1 MLTKSDNELLCRVEA
16 GHPMGQVLRRFWVPG
31 CLLEEIPPA
40 GQGPVRVPI
49 LGERLIAWRNAEGK
63 VAVMAEVCPHRGAS
77 LMLARDEGD
86 GLRCIYHGWKVDV
99 SGHVIEMPGEPK
111 NSRMCGRVNTKSYP
125 CREAGGLLWVYLGS
139 GDPPPLPRFS
149 WMDLPPGHSVVR
161 KTVYNVNFI
170 QSLEGSLDSAHSDFL
185 HSAETSASGNYT
197 QDEVHSDGR
206 RSRPST
212 DTSPDID
219 VRDTEFGFVYGAI
232 RKAVADPEKLKY
244 VRATAYALP
253 FYSLIPPVYMQAS
266 VPLDTYNTA
275 MYLVWYDGDKPLS
288 PGEVKAHETFLGL
301 RMGTDLLPNFRRGG
315 TVQNR
320 WLQDR
325 DAIAKGT
332 SYTGLYGTTMHDIAV
347 QESMGP
353 IQDRTIEHLG
363 LTDKAIVRMRKILLG
378 LVKQTKEGEEPPI
391 SALHCDYGTIR
402 SAAAV
407 MDRGSD
413 WVGQLF
419 GESLKA
425 HVSAE

>member
-1 MLTKSDNELLCRVEA
+1 M
-16 GHPMGQVLRRFWVPG
+16 
-31 CLLEEIPPA
+31 
-40 GQGPVRVPI
+40 
-49 LGERLIAWRNAEGK
+49 
-63 VAVMAEVCPHRGAS
+63 
-77 LMLARDEGD
+77 
-86 GLRCIYHGWKVDV
+86 V
-99 SGHVIEMPGEPK
+99 SGVPQ
-111 NSRMCGRVNTKSYP
+111 
-125 CREAGGLLWVYLGS
+125 
-139 GDPPPLPRFS
+139 PLPRFS
-149 WMDLPPGHSVVR
+149 WIDLPPGHFVVR

-301 RMGTDLLPNFRRGG
+301 RMGTDLLPNFRRG
-315 TVQNR
+315 
-320 WLQDR
+320 DR
-325 DAIAKGT
+325 K
-332 SYTGLYGTTMHDIAV
+332 SV
-347 QESMGP
+347 
-353 IQDRTIEHLG
+353 
-363 LTDKAIVRMRKILLG
+363 V
-378 LVKQTKEGEEPPI
+378 
-391 SALHCDYGTIR
+391 
-402 SAAAV
+402 
-407 MDRGSD
+407 
-413 WVGQLF
+413 
-419 GESLKA
+419 
-425 HVSAE
+425 